1 MKLRRHF
8 SGYLELQNMKL
19 QDFVRR
25 GLANRSL
32 SLEDATRLARVEALN
47 VKEMARWDRDLRTA
61 GNDASPSPDGNR

>member
-1 MKLRRHF
+1 
-8 SGYLELQNMKL
+8 MKL